1 MKNVTYIN
9 AGAGSGKTYTLT
21 KELLGLIK
29 SGVNPEKV
37 ILTTYTTKAAGE
49 FREKAKAELYANGLF
64 DAALRLDQALI
75 GTVHSVCQ
83 RMIGKYWFNLGLSPD
98 MSVMAEEDV
107 KYYLSQSLAEL
118 PTDDELKFLH
128 EFCRSFDIRETV
140 DFKPLGLDYDFWQ
153 GHLKQIIEFTTS
165 YEIADYGRSTE
176 ESLAFI
182 RQFVDTACSVDVTDA
197 EVDAMLS
204 EARTYVNG
212 SKRIKKKD
220 DYFKKFNDVEHG
232 RHERNVA
239 WYMLV
244 TKNLDVKYGP
254 TCQMVIERIGGIWKS
269 GDVYDLQE
277 KYIRLMFGLAVRW
290 RDNFASFKKEK
301 NLLDFNDMEKYMRQL
316 MQNRDIAADIAKSY
330 NYLFVDEFQDS
341 SPIQVKIFD
350 ALSDLMVHSYWVGD
364 YKQAVYRF
372 RGSDIELV
380 KAVVDRISAGGE
392 GCSTRTLDTSHRSLP
407 DIVEVD
413 NEVFTRTFADV
424 LDYDNIHLNR
434 HRENTEGENSLRY
447 FCADG
452 PEGVATHV
460 AKLIAAG
467 AKPNEIAVLARAN
480 ATLANIAVAL
490 KEMQIAS
497 SREDQSVVGT
507 KTELLVK
514 SLLQVTNS
522 TKDTYAKATVAFL
535 TGKDF
540 GTQRI
545 IEEKLANDSDGGNAG
560 TYLSEVPLIRH
571 LLDIRPKLQQ
581 QSISSMV
588 ESLVIELNLYNVAKR
603 FEEPSFAA
611 SCLQAI
617 TATAR
622 TYEEHSIQMNLPA
635 TIGGFIAYLEEVTPQ
650 APGDANGVQLHT
662 YHSCKG
668 LQWRYVILTSLNAHP
683 GNVKNAARYEMYG
696 VHSDHS
702 ELPSAD
708 NPYPEVF
715 IRLAPWIYGTAKNLP
730 GEIEQTV
737 TDSETFR
744 HAYGAAVA
752 EANRVLY
759 VGMTRAKD
767 VLLLNIEQPK
777 KEGTLLQWF
786 KDVGLDQAGTAA
798 DGPDGWDILCTG
810 YKFTDFTITDSE
822 SESLPEFS
830 DFDETDYMELPLD
843 DVRAQATLPKYV
855 SPSGNRKKGPVISS
869 HNFKARIPFGKQPD
883 DMAKVG
889 DCIHQIFAGIEEI
902 RPAYRIDMSEIIGSY
917 GLKGVLI
924 EQKSINGAWEN
935 LTGWLEEQFG
945 PAVHTWHERP
955 FMMYRDGQ
963 TVVGSIDFVWETREG
978 LYLVDFK
985 TCPMGADAVLDDS
998 SEHYAGWYAGQLD
1011 DYAEALEK
1019 AGNKVLKRFIYYPVS
1034 GILAEIGNPA
1044 AGNED

>member
-21 KELLGLIK
+21 KELLRLIK
-29 SGVNPEKV
+29 GGVNPEKV
-37 ILTTYTTKAAGE
+37 ILTTFTTKAAGE
-49 FREKAKAELYANGLF
+49 FKEKAKAELYANGMF

-75 GTVHSVCQ
+75 GTIHSVCQ

-107 KYYLSQSLAEL
+107 KYYLSQSLSEL

-128 EFCRSFDIRETV
+128 EFCRSFDIREVV
-140 DFKPLGLDYDFWQ
+140 DFRPLGLDYDFWQ

-165 YEIADYGRSTE
+165 YEIDGYGRSTE

-182 RQFVDTACSVDVTDA
+182 RRFVDENCSVDVTDA
-197 EVDAMLS
+197 EVAAMLS
-204 EARTYVNG
+204 EARTYVNN
-212 SKRIKKKD
+212 SNRIKKKD
-220 DYFKKFNDVEHG
+220 EYFKKFNEVDRG
-232 RHERNVA
+232 SDERTVA

-244 TKNLDVKYGP
+244 AKNLDAKYGP
-254 TCQMVIERIGGIWKS
+254 TCQEVIARIADIWKS
-269 GDVYDLQE
+269 RDVYDLQE
-277 KYIRLMFGLAVRW
+277 KYIRMMFDLAVRW
-290 RDNFASFKKEK
+290 RDNFARFKKEK

-316 MQNRDIAADIAKSY
+316 MQNGEIAADIAKSY
-330 NYLFVDEFQDS
+330 SYLFVDEFQDS

-350 ALSDLMVHSYWVGD
+350 ALSDLMEHSYWVGD

-380 KAVVDRISAGGE
+380 KAVVDRISTGGE
-392 GCSTRTLDTSHRSLP
+392 GCGTRTLDTSYRSLP

-434 HRENTEGENSLRY
+434 HRENTGGEDSLRY

-452 PEGVATHV
+452 PDGVASHV

-480 ATLANIAVAL
+480 ATLGNIAKSL
-490 KEMQIAS
+490 KDMQIPS
-497 SREDQSVVGT
+497 SREDQSVAGT
-507 KTELLVK
+507 PTELLVK

-535 TGKDF
+535 TGKDY

-545 IEEKLANDSDGGNAG
+545 IEEKLANDSDGGNAESF
-560 TYLSEVPLIRH
+560 LSGFPVIRH
-571 LLDIRPKLQQ
+571 LMAIRPKLQQ

-588 ESLVIELNLYNVAKR
+588 ESLVIELNLYNVAKQI
-603 FEEPSFAA
+603 EEPSFAA
-611 SCLQAI
+611 SCLQTI
-617 TATAR
+617 MATAR

-635 TIGGFIAYLEEVTPQ
+635 TIGGFIAYLEEVAPQ

-668 LQWRYVILTSLNAHP
+668 LQWKYVILTSLNAHP
-683 GNVKNAARYEMYG
+683 GNVKNAAKSEMYG
-696 VHSDHS
+696 VHFDHS
-702 ELPSAD
+702 ELPSAG

-715 IRLAPWIYGTAKNLP
+715 IRLVPWIYGTAKNLP

-737 TDSETFR
+737 TDSEAFR

-759 VGMTRAKD
+759 VGMTRARD

-777 KEGTLLQWF
+777 RGGSLLQWF

-798 DGPDGWDILCTG
+798 DGPDGWDILGTG
-810 YKFTDFTITDSE
+810 HKFTDFTITASE
-822 SESLPEFS
+822 SDSLPEFS

-843 DVRAQATLPKYV
+843 GVHAGAALPKHV
-855 SPSGNRKKGPVISS
+855 SPSGNRRKGPVVDS
-869 HNFKARIPFGKQPD
+869 HTFDARIPFGKHPD

-889 DCIHQIFAGIEEI
+889 DCIHQIFAGIEET
-902 RPAYRIDMSEIIGSY
+902 RPAYRIDLSEIIRSY
-917 GLKGVLI
+917 GLEGVLI
-924 EQKSINGAWEN
+924 EQKSVTEAWNN
-935 LTGWLEEQFG
+935 LTGWLAGQFG
-945 PAVHTWHERP
+945 PAVRTWHERP
-955 FMMYRDGQ
+955 FRMYRDGQ

-985 TCPMGADAVLDDS
+985 TCPMGASAVLDSS

-1011 DYAEALEK
+1011 DYTDALEM
-1019 AGNKVLKRFIYYPVS
+1019 AGKKVLKRFIYYPVS
-1034 GILAEIGNPA
+1034 GILAEIGRRLTC
-1044 AGNED
+1044 DKD